1 MKNFIAAITTLAC
14 FFLLPGAYAS
24 AQTVNKIV
32 AVVNEEV
39 VTQQDVDQLKTI
51 LYAQYAQEFKGNDL
65 LKKMQE
71 VEGNLLRQI
80 IEDKLVLSRA
90 KELNVRATDNE
101 IEDKLKLIKSSF
113 PSDEVF
119 NETLMSQGVTVADL
133 KDRYRDQIIM
143 RKIVE
148 FGVKSKVSV
157 LPSDV
162 TKYYED
168 HRQEF
173 KIDEKYKVR
182 HILIKADSDVDA
194 ELAKVETGDIYDDIV
209 RGRDFAELAKEYSQG
224 PHKEQGGD
232 MGYLSRGTMLKEL
245 DDAIF
250 LLKPGEFSPPIRS
263 DLGYHIFK
271 VEDATNSGYMSLDG
285 AKQDIEKILF
295 QKKFKEKL
303 DEWLSELKA
312 KAYISIK

>member
-65 LKKMQE
+65 LKKMRE
-71 VEGNLLRQI
+71 VEGDLLRQI